1 MTIDVNAP
9 GGSAAT
15 TPGSSSTASTSG
27 ASTDLSSN
35 YQDFLKLLTTQLQ
48 NQDPTAPADT
58 NQLTQQIATLSSVE
72 QQIDM
77 NKNLQSLISLYTNSQ
92 NQNAVSYIGK
102 QVEMD
107 GNQGVLAGGQAAFVY
122 DLPAG
127 AASAQVVIK
136 DSTGAV
142 VFTGAGTA
150 IAGRNQALWN
160 GLNDTTGN
168 TMPDGD
174 YTFTVTAK
182 DSAGKALDG
191 VTTKTSGIVR
201 SVDTDS
207 TGTSTLSL
215 GDISVPIAKVLSVR
229 TPTA

>member
-1 MTIDVNAP
+1 MTIVTTAP
-9 GGSAAT
+9 GGSVAT
-15 TPGSSSTASTSG
+15 TPGSSTTGTDATG
-27 ASTDLSSN
+27 ANGLSSN

-77 NKNLQSLISLYTNSQ
+77 NKNLQQLISLYNSSQ
-92 NQNAVSYIGK
+92 SQNAVSYIGK
-102 QVEMD
+102 QIETD
-107 GNQGVLAGGQAAFVY
+107 GDQGVLSGSQAAFVY
-122 DLPAG
+122 YLPEG
-127 AASAQVVIK
+127 TASAQVSIK
-136 DSTGAV
+136 DASGTV

-150 IAGRNQALWN
+150 LAGRNQALWN
-160 GLNDTTGN
+160 GLNDSTGK

-174 YTFTVTAK
+174 YTFSVIAK
-182 DSAGKALDG
+182 DSSGKVLDG
-191 VTTKTSGIVR
+191 VTTKTSGIVK